1 MNHVDLLKR
10 RGLLFSEYAK
20 EALSRGHYDMCMFY
34 TEQALQLMLKALAL
48 RMLGYVPRTH
58 SIREIIALIV
68 KTLRELGKRELAQL
82 LEDFSRSYRDALR
95 ILEEAYIASRY
106 LEKSYERDDAER
118 AVKVVEEAINI
129 LGKIEQC
136 VFE

>member
-1 MNHVDLLKR
+1 
-10 RGLLFSEYAK
+10 
-20 EALSRGHYDMCMFY
+20 MCMFY

-106 LEKSYERDDAER
+106 LEKSYERDDAKR

>member
-10 RGLLFSEYAK
+10 RGLLFFEYAK
-20 EALSRGHYDMCMFY
+20 EALSKEHYDMCMFY
-34 TEQALQLMLKALAL
+34 AAQALQLMLKALAL

-68 KTLRELGKRELAQL
+68 KTLRELSKRELAQL

>member
-1 MNHVDLLKR
+1 
-10 RGLLFSEYAK
+10 
-20 EALSRGHYDMCMFY
+20 MCMFY

-68 KTLRELGKRELAQL
+68 KTLRELSKRELAQL

-129 LGKIEQC
+129 LGKIEQR